1 MGFVRWFVMYIL
13 VFNEIFGLFF
23 NFNFYIVNIGI
34 GFYFSGDYYVGE
46 FWLLLE
52 MIVVILDVRILL
64 LFVLKVE
71 IGLINIDL

>member
-1 MGFVRWFVMYIL
+1 MYIL
-13 VFNEIFGLFF
+13 VFNEIFGLFLYSKYRDRF
-23 NFNFYIVNIGI
+23 LFFGRLLCRGVLIM
-34 GFYFSGDYYVGE
+34 
-46 FWLLLE
+46 LLE

>member
-1 MGFVRWFVMYIL
+1 M
-13 VFNEIFGLFF
+13 
-23 NFNFYIVNIGI
+23 
-34 GFYFSGDYYVGE
+34 
-46 FWLLLE
+46 LLE